1 MTQYADL
8 FKPEVIFSLENP
20 FLKSVAA
27 MHRAVFETMDKAA
40 RAQLAFAEEL
50 LDINRDRFELLYA
63 GKSLTETMDA
73 QQDLIT
79 EFGKCAARYVGDLK
93 EIAESMGADLTE
105 AMADAA
111 NEAAGGAESKPRS
124 GKSKKAA

>member
-1 MTQYADL
+1 MTQFADF
-8 FKPEVIFSLENP
+8 FKPEAIFSLENP
-20 FLKSVAA
+20 FLKSAA
-27 MHRAVFETMDKAA
+27 ATHRALFETFDKAA

-79 EFGKCAARYVGDLK
+79 ELGKCAARYVGDLK
-93 EIAESMGADLTE
+93 EIAESMGTDLTE
-105 AMADAA
+105 AVADAA
-111 NEAAGGAESKPRS
+111 NEATGAAESKPKS
-124 GKSKKAA
+124 AKSKKAA